1 MFFKDVKQGEK
12 FTGRGYDGMI
22 LMKTETRT
30 QQNGTEINAVM
41 LTTSCGYTK
50 AGDMFG
56 FYPLREVQLVE

>member
-12 FTGRGYDGMI
+12 FTGRGYEGMV
-22 LMKTETRT
+22 LMKTEARM

-41 LTTSCGYTK
+41 LADSGFAK
-50 AGDMFG
+50 AGDLFG